1 MSAKYEAEN
10 MVLNEIA
17 YDHNKHSRCP
27 YYGEWITQTDR
38 GACDVILKRA
48 TKRSFTFACHFR
60 NVSEKYAEDWCVQYF
75 EKFNM
80 TSRIVDSDEVEKG
93 FFYILVSIPTSE
105 IYKYYK
111 IEEET

>member
-38 GACDVILKRA
+38 GACDVIL
-48 TKRSFTFACHFR
+48 
-60 NVSEKYAEDWCVQYF
+60 
-75 EKFNM
+75 
-80 TSRIVDSDEVEKG
+80 
-93 FFYILVSIPTSE
+93 
-105 IYKYYK
+105 
-111 IEEET
+111 